1 MEMTLQNL
9 PFFYLLWITIG
20 VVLIVIGIFMLVY
33 HENESGY
40 YTSMTN
46 KPSEGKE
53 DLEGILSYFLEE
65 EEKKNQGFRETL
77 ESYAKEMATQS
88 SEEVKKNDESKKVNH
103 INDITKLADEGLEV
117 EDIAR
122 KLDKGVGEVQ
132 LILSLYKMR

>member
-122 KLDKGVGEVQ
+122 KLGKGVGEVQ

>member
-20 VVLIVIGIFMLVY
+20 VVLILIGIFMLVH
-33 HENESGY
+33 HENTSGY
-40 YTSMTN
+40 YTSMEDKSSGT
-46 KPSEGKE
+46 KE

-77 ESYAKEMATQS
+77 ESYAKEMTTTMPA
-88 SEEVKKNDESKKVNH
+88 EAKKKNETRKSNH

-117 EDIAR
+117 EEIAR
-122 KLDKGVGEVQ
+122 KLGKGVGEVQ

>member
-20 VVLIVIGIFMLVY
+20 VVLILIGIFMLVY
-33 HENESGY
+33 HENTSGY
-40 YTSMTN
+40 YTSMTE
-46 KPSEGKE
+46 KPSGTKE

-77 ESYAKEMATQS
+77 ESYAKEMTTTVPEAAG
-88 SEEVKKNDESKKVNH
+88 KKDETKKANH
-103 INDITKLADEGLEV
+103 INEITKLSDEGLEV
-117 EDIAR
+117 EEIAR
-122 KLDKGVGEVQ
+122 KLGKGVGEVQ